1 MFSCSWT
8 LVIRLVLINILFGIV
23 VITNN
28 NNRLRVVNLH
38 LRFLRKEEGKDSLK
52 MKIY

>member
-8 LVIRLVLINILFGIV
+8 LVIRLILILFGIV

-28 NNRLRVVNLH
+28 NNRLRVVHLH
-38 LRFLRKEEGKDSLK
+38 LRFLRKGEGNDSLK